1 MEEEYTEEST
11 EETEAAD
18 ESGEVEESETQDGEV
33 EYQVDEDGEQILD
46 DDGNPIPVEVEGD
59 EAAEK
64 GNTDHKKNAQD
75 RIQQLANEKRE
86 LAARLEKLEQQF
98 AKTEQEKPDFF
109 DVDMDKINTYIQQT
123 SDQIDEFKL
132 EGNYLAAKKLELAQ
146 AKLLADLEL
155 NDQKRLAYLD
165 RQGSNKTTETAQQA
179 KLTTL
184 DNAATF
190 YRVNLKIEP
199 AVWDKMGTWFA
210 EQCHKDP
217 ILGAEFAEKVE
228 KGAIGAIKWAHDYT
242 VKNMGIKEK
251 SAIDAKNKNKQTA
264 SGAAPKS
271 GSGKTSTVDLS
282 KALEKAKEAGTPE
295 AWVEYQAAKRAA
307 TAR

>member
-1 MEEEYTEEST
+1 MEEEYTEETT

-18 ESGEVEESETQDGEV
+18 ESGEVEESETQGGEV
-33 EYQVDEDGEQILD
+33 EYQVDEDGEQVLD
-46 DDGNPIPVEVEGD
+46 EEGNPVPVEGD
-59 EAAEK
+59 EVAEK
-64 GNTDHKKNAQD
+64 GNADHKKNAQD
-75 RIQQLANEKRE
+75 RIQELANKNREMAAEVADLKARFEK
-86 LAARLEKLEQQF
+86 QQ
-98 AKTEQEKPDFF
+98 QIEKPDFIEVNL
-109 DVDMDKINTYIQQT
+109 DDLNKYIMDSNDKIQELYL
-123 SDQIDEFKL
+123 D
-132 EGNYLAAKKLELAQ
+132 GNALGAKKLELAQ
-146 AKLLADLEL
+146 AKLIADYEI
-155 NDQKRLAYLD
+155 NEQKKQDYIA
-165 RQGSNKTTETAQQA
+165 RQGSNKTTEAAQQA
-179 KLTTL
+179 RLTTL

-190 YRVNLKIEP
+190 YRDNLKIEP

-210 EQCHKDP
+210 EQCQKDP

-228 KGAIGAIKWAHDYT
+228 KGAIGAVKWAHDYT